1 MMDKKAYIESKG
13 AMCPF
18 CRAESIQGGFV
29 QIEDGK
35 AFQDMDCL
43 ECERRWQDAYRL
55 VDVISIEKGESKMK
69 TETIQEIVDS
79 ALISGTVE
87 AECLECGITIQCETN
102 ASTTWCEIC
111 GKIVKIKNPLMELG
125 FI

>member
-1 MMDKKAYIESKG
+1 MDKKAYIESKG

-18 CRAESIQGGFV
+18 CRAESIQGGFIR
-29 QIEDGK
+29 IEAGK
-35 AFQDMDCL
+35 AFQEMGCT
-43 ECERRWQDAYRL
+43 ECEGSWEDVYQL
-55 VDVISIEKGESKMK
+55 VDVISIEKGEQKMK
-69 TETIQEIVDS
+69 NETIQEIVDS

-87 AECLECGITIQCETN
+87 AECLECGITIQCETS
-102 ASTTWCEIC
+102 ASTAWCEIC